1 MPHSSSKSKSLRN
14 CALCKSDIKNKF
26 SCEISEDSKKPR
38 PQAWDIYLFGSD
50 LTAIDTTDLTDINN
64 AVASH
69 TNAAAFLVKK
79 CWQWYDGKCDK
90 AHVICPSD
98 IHVSW
103 VQVGVN
109 NCPSV
114 GNQTQLP
121 LGPEA
126 CCANNNCDIS
136 VFNTASQSSPFKVAG
151 GVPLVSNTDL
161 ESTCNS
167 FPVAFSP
174 SDQTGPQLTQNTPLL
189 RVCFNT
195 SSSCI
200 YVKTPSTQTKFS
212 RFTCK
217 SGGYPS
223 IQKCIYTLG
232 ANGGGR
238 CANTNPNTIKQGNSV
253 ITVIKADTSG
263 QNLGC
268 DQNAITY
275 CYFSGAL
282 AGANGV
288 KATSCPSVAGSCGRP
303 LANGIFGNCDICIK
317 DLCPDYKH
325 LGYCGLGTDKVFTG
339 DKSGTTNPNAVGLS
353 APYTYAAITWNDPL
367 EDCCPKTHSKKHF
380 W

>member
-1 MPHSSSKSKSLRN
+1 
-14 CALCKSDIKNKF
+14 
-26 SCEISEDSKKPR
+26 
-38 PQAWDIYLFGSD
+38 
-50 LTAIDTTDLTDINN
+50 
-64 AVASH
+64 
-69 TNAAAFLVKK
+69 
-79 CWQWYDGKCDK
+79 
-90 AHVICPSD
+90 
-98 IHVSW
+98 
-103 VQVGVN
+103 
-109 NCPSV
+109 
-114 GNQTQLP
+114 

-126 CCANNNCDIS
+126 CCANNDCDIS
-136 VFNTASQSSPFKVAG
+136 VFNTASQSTPFKITDLPARF
-151 GVPLVSNTDL
+151 PLVSSRGDD
-161 ESTCNS
+161 EPTCNS
-167 FPVAFSP
+167 FPVAFSNG
-174 SDQTGPQLTQNTPLL
+174 GPQITENTPLL

-223 IQKCIYTLG
+223 MQKCIYTLG

-238 CANTNPNTIKQGNSV
+238 CANNNPNTIKQGNSV
-253 ITVIKADTSG
+253 ITVLKADTSG

-288 KATSCPSVAGSCGRP
+288 TAQTTGSPSFTSDSCGRP
-303 LANGIFGNCDICIK
+303 AGNGIFGNCQICIK

-325 LGYCGLGTDKVFTG
+325 LGYCGNGTDKVFT
-339 DKSGTTNPNAVGLS
+339 TTVLTGGGVDPNNPVALS
-353 APYTYAAITWNDPL
+353 APYTYAALTWNNPL
-367 EDCCPKTHSKKHF
+367 EDCCPKPHSKKNF

>member
-50 LTAIDTTDLTDINN
+50 LAAKDITVLNT
-64 AVASH
+64 AVASN

-109 NCPSV
+109 NCPSP
-114 GNQTQLP
+114 GSQTQLP

-136 VFNTASQSSPFKVAG
+136 VFNTASQSTPFKV
-151 GVPLVSNTDL
+151 PLDDANEGIPLAS
-161 ESTCNS
+161 CNS
-167 FPVAFSP
+167 FPVAY
-174 SDQTGPQLTQNTPLL
+174 SDTDQDGPKIQQNTPLL

-223 IQKCIYTLG
+223 MQKCIYTLG

-238 CANTNPNTIKQGNSV
+238 CANNNPNTIKQGNSV
-253 ITVIKADTSG
+253 ITVLKADTSG

-288 KATSCPSVAGSCGRP
+288 TATPCPSSATGSCGRP
-303 LANGIFGNCDICIK
+303 LANGIFGNCQICIK

-325 LGYCGLGTDKVFTG
+325 LGYCGNGTDKVFTIT
-339 DKSGTTNPNAVGLS
+339 DSDPNNPVALS
-353 APYTYAAITWNDPL
+353 APYTYAALTWNDPL